1 MSLSGPVLQV
11 GNAAV
16 WQTSGRRWF
25 SAGRPACP
33 NAGLDL
39 ETDAKPLPSLTADY
53 QGAAYKVVA
62 DSPEFIKLLA
72 VTVGNIMAEVPDDAP
87 VDKDSDRRRFVRCL
101 YQDRGQVPV
110 GRMTP
115 RSGRGRGLAQRFL
128 ETARADDGCD
138 LGATAPAV
146 HETVVVVS

>member
-33 NAGLDL
+33 DAGLDL

-72 VTVGNIMAEVPDDAP
+72 VTVGNIMAEVPDDEP
-87 VDKDSDRRRFVRCL
+87 VDKDSDRRDHRWL
-101 YQDRGQVPV
+101 WP
-110 GRMTP
+110 P
-115 RSGRGRGLAQRFL
+115 RRIRLTCIAQWL
-128 ETARADDGCD
+128 PYAA
-138 LGATAPAV
+138 
-146 HETVVVVS
+146 